1 MNSGRPPPPVFTKKS
16 VSFNAGFP
24 NPLDWWKCQPKKMLN
39 PPRRQLV
46 LRLYTERSLPIPIRD
61 PSYHQSRP
69 FGLRCNCVF
78 VYMQAFKAA
87 NVMSSHRSDP
97 CCSSSKDTAT
107 RKSLRTLYFPILSK
121 KLCDLDL
128 IVQGGEGIGK
138 AAFGVDNQSGDYFF
152 NFWHLRERKIEYIL
166 FWLEFQI

>member
-46 LRLYTERSLPIPIRD
+46 LRLYTERSLPIPI
-61 PSYHQSRP
+61 PSYHQSGP
-69 FGLRCNCVF
+69 FGVFGYLCIWVF
-78 VYMQAFKAA
+78 VQTSKSA

-107 RKSLRTLYFPILSK
+107 RKSLRTLSYQRNFVILTS
-121 KLCDLDL
+121 LCREERELGRQLLEWTTRVVIIFL
-128 IVQGGEGIGK
+128 IFDI
-138 AAFGVDNQSGDYFF
+138 
-152 NFWHLRERKIEYIL
+152 
-166 FWLEFQI
+166 

>member
-1 MNSGRPPPPVFTKKS
+1 MEMPTQE
-16 VSFNAGFP
+16 NAES
-24 NPLDWWKCQPKKMLN
+24 
-39 PPRRQLV
+39 PRRQLV

-107 RKSLRTLYFPILSK
+107 RKSLRTLSYQRNFVILTS
-121 KLCDLDL
+121 LCREERELGRQLLEWTTRVVIIFL
-128 IVQGGEGIGK
+128 IFDI
-138 AAFGVDNQSGDYFF
+138 
-152 NFWHLRERKIEYIL
+152 
-166 FWLEFQI
+166 